1 MAMPREKSRNL
12 ALALLVAVVAAAI
25 ALVAVPV
32 YLRHRHYDVAIAD
45 LTDKLGRYQRIAG
58 TRADAARSLDA
69 IRGKDARR
77 FYLKNAQPALA
88 AAEVQEN
95 IRALI
100 ESSGGRLVGI
110 GTPAAKDEGRYRQIT
125 VNVQFTANM
134 PAVRRVLHSVESG
147 IPYLFVE
154 NLMIRSQVNA
164 NHKPTP
170 GQEPE
175 MFITFDVHGYALI
188 GG

>member
-1 MAMPREKSRNL
+1 MAMTREKSRQL
-12 ALALLVAVVAAAI
+12 ALALLVAVVVAAI

-32 YLRHRHYDVAIAD
+32 YLRHRHYDAAITD
-45 LTDKLGRYQRIAG
+45 LTDKLGRYQRIAA
-58 TRADAARSLDA
+58 TRSDVARKLDA

-77 FYLKNAQPALA
+77 FYLKNTQPALA

-134 PAVRRVLHSVESG
+134 PAVRRILHSVESG

-164 NHKPTP
+164 NHKPAP

-175 MFITFDVHGYALI
+175 MFITFDAHGYALT